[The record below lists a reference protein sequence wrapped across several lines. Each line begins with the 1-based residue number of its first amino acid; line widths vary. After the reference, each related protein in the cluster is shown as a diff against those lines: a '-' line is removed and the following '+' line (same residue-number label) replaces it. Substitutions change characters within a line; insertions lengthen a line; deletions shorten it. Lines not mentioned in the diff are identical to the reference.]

1 MSPEPHKAELAG
13 KEPNEFMLTNHAAR
27 AFSKELETDYQDSKM
42 LPMADSFREQE
53 SRFVELESQYMAL
66 MESQNITAEK
76 FDVLETNL
84 DSARAT
90 RSAVLMESYVSELTS
105 ELEVNERNQLDVENI
120 ETVKNQLDTEN
131 IETVTN
137 RQTVENTEA
146 ERNTANTPEELESLI
161 NEGMAAESTRIE
173 NEKTLNEVVE
183 MLDTDNDE
191 KTPDTDLDLS
201 KLYKM
206 EELASSTNENAF
218 GAAVKAGDQRSL
230 LGERVEER
238 INSGEI
244 EALTLSSESTTTL
257 LTRSAKEEGMYQVT
271 HFDKDFVPLSDSGEM
286 TAGEAAR
293 EVTNDLDIR
302 KLDNETIAELTGED
316 FTPPN
321 FKLEQYVPTTE
332 NKTGTFDLVAG
343 DISTQYTTAAA
354 AGGAFFEAKASELP
368 SIVHNLPNGLDKEP
382 GNASQVIAETNVT
395 GQLESGEPIYTK
407 TLPAGNDEI
416 SGNFR
421 TGYSESFTNSIVATF
436 DQEPAQ
442 LSVENAEAK
451 DNANKILELKPPH
464 TEAGAK
470 KTAQEITSRLE
481 DLRGKPELKE
491 AIIAVV
497 YLADKSPELAA
508 ELTTIGQD
516 NDYMKAVMAA
526 AKTEVSQPAQQL
538 KISSRDFEM

>member
-1 MSPEPHKAELAG
+1 
-13 KEPNEFMLTNHAAR
+13 MLTNHAAR